1 MKRKQKRKHLTM
13 TALLALLLAAA
24 LTLGACQSAA
34 DEPDANGSAQQGQET
49 PDTQETQEMSEAP
62 ETQETQEMSETPDT
76 PQTPEDT
83 PSVEEGSQEDGGQD
97 GNQDAPEQKDTAY
110 PVTVTDQLGRE
121 VVIQQEPQK
130 IVSGYY
136 ISSSLLIALGQ
147 AERMVGIEA
156 KADSRPIYSLA
167 APKLLELPN
176 VGTAKEFDL
185 EGCAALKPDLVIVPA
200 KLKDSI
206 AAMEELG
213 MTVLAVN
220 PEDQELFTE
229 MAKLLGT
236 ATNTKEQAVQL
247 VARAEEYLAQLQEAV
262 KKEDAPSVYLA
273 GNSALL
279 STAGE
284 AMYQHT
290 LIMQAGGKNVAAE
303 LTDAYWAE
311 ISYEQLLA
319 WNPDYIILAAD
330 ADYAVEDVLQDP
342 QLQECAAVQ
351 NGQVYQIPGTIEA
364 WDSPVPGSVMGSLWL
379 GSVLHPEQYSP
390 EKYKQAVT
398 DFYKEF
404 YGVQAEL

>member
-176 VGTAKEFDL
+176 VGTAKE
-185 EGCAALKPDLVIVPA
+185 I
-200 KLKDSI
+200 
-206 AAMEELG
+206 
-213 MTVLAVN
+213 
-220 PEDQELFTE
+220 
-229 MAKLLGT
+229 
-236 ATNTKEQAVQL
+236 
-247 VARAEEYLAQLQEAV
+247 
-262 KKEDAPSVYLA
+262 
-273 GNSALL
+273 
-279 STAGE
+279 
-284 AMYQHT
+284 
-290 LIMQAGGKNVAAE
+290 
-303 LTDAYWAE
+303 
-311 ISYEQLLA
+311 
-319 WNPDYIILAAD
+319 
-330 ADYAVEDVLQDP
+330 
-342 QLQECAAVQ
+342 
-351 NGQVYQIPGTIEA
+351 
-364 WDSPVPGSVMGSLWL
+364 
-379 GSVLHPEQYSP
+379 
-390 EKYKQAVT
+390 
-398 DFYKEF
+398 
-404 YGVQAEL
+404 

>member
-1 MKRKQKRKHLTM
+1 M
-13 TALLALLLAAA
+13 
-24 LTLGACQSAA
+24 
-34 DEPDANGSAQQGQET
+34 
-49 PDTQETQEMSEAP
+49 
-62 ETQETQEMSETPDT
+62 
-76 PQTPEDT
+76 
-83 PSVEEGSQEDGGQD
+83 
-97 GNQDAPEQKDTAY
+97 
-110 PVTVTDQLGRE
+110 
-121 VVIQQEPQK
+121 
-130 IVSGYY
+130 
-136 ISSSLLIALGQ
+136 
-147 AERMVGIEA
+147 
-156 KADSRPIYSLA
+156 
-167 APKLLELPN
+167 
-176 VGTAKEFDL
+176 
-185 EGCAALKPDLVIVPA
+185 
-200 KLKDSI
+200 
-206 AAMEELG
+206 
-213 MTVLAVN
+213 
-220 PEDQELFTE
+220 
-229 MAKLLGT
+229 
-236 ATNTKEQAVQL
+236 QL

-404 YGVQAEL
+404 YGFQAEL

>member
-62 ETQETQEMSETPDT
+62 ETQETQEMSETP
-76 PQTPEDT
+76 QTPEDT

-97 GNQDAPEQKDTAY
+97 GNQDAPEQEDTAY

-147 AERMVGIEA
+147 AGRMVGIEA

-303 LTDAYWAE
+303 LTDAY
-311 ISYEQLLA
+311 
-319 WNPDYIILAAD
+319 
-330 ADYAVEDVLQDP
+330 
-342 QLQECAAVQ
+342 
-351 NGQVYQIPGTIEA
+351 
-364 WDSPVPGSVMGSLWL
+364 
-379 GSVLHPEQYSP
+379 
-390 EKYKQAVT
+390 
-398 DFYKEF
+398 
-404 YGVQAEL
+404 